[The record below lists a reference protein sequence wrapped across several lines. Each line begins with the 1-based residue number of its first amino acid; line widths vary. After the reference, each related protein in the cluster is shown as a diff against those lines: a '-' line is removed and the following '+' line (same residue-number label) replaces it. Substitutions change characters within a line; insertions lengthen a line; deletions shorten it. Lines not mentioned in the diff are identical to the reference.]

1 MIIFFWSLVSVY
13 WTCRVDV
20 WIGRCTMDT
29 MDTTY
34 IRGCMDTGYLR
45 RPLKIRG
52 HVSSRVII
60 QNTVSDCTKP
70 CKYDN
75 RLTDFAIVKILTAS
89 FDRTSYVDTC
99 VDGWMDGMN
108 TLKKEQHAKSNISVW
123 YVYVVFFG
131 CTTYQTRSI
140 TITLYCHGPQMWPA
154 LLPFTT
160 DYLKTNESFPRGPK
174 SLLCFHAKG
183 RFALGFLRANLQVAT
198 TTRA

>member
-1 MIIFFWSLVSVY
+1 
-13 WTCRVDV
+13 
-20 WIGRCTMDT
+20 MDT

-75 RLTDFAIVKILTAS
+75 RLTDFAIVKIPTAS

-108 TLKKEQHAKSNISVW
+108 TLKKEQHAKSNISV
-123 YVYVVFFG
+123 
-131 CTTYQTRSI
+131 
-140 TITLYCHGPQMWPA
+140 
-154 LLPFTT
+154 
-160 DYLKTNESFPRGPK
+160 
-174 SLLCFHAKG
+174 
-183 RFALGFLRANLQVAT
+183 
-198 TTRA
+198 